1 MEAQNPELYALVGSI
16 VTALLGAL
24 VRMYELHKIH
34 KKTKK
39 SIDEAYESGKNLGRE
54 QYIKSAYRKNK

>member
-1 MEAQNPELYALVGSI
+1 MIEKNPELYALVGSI
-16 VTALLGAL
+16 VTALLSAL
-24 VRMYELHKIH
+24 VRMYELRKIH

-54 QYIKSAYRKNK
+54 RFVKSAYKKNK